1 MTVSIICAVDQ
12 NWAIGLNNEL
22 LYKVK
27 GDMQMFRK
35 ITTTNHLS
43 EQSNIVVMGS
53 RTFESLK
60 SPLRDRLNVVVSR
73 NIAYKIDEYLLN
85 EYNIILE
92 NDLDKILSLYKYSG
106 DQTRELFV
114 IGGSEIYAQSFQYA
128 DKIYLTV
135 FHDNSKIADTYFP
148 KEELDNFEIESSERH
163 CDEEHD
169 LEYSFINYVRKED
182 SVGE

>member
-1 MTVSIICAVDQ
+1 MGISLIVAVDE
-12 NWAIGLNNEL
+12 NYAIGKDNSL

-27 GDMQMFRK
+27 GDMRRFK
-35 ITTTNHLS
+35 KLTTTNQLS

-128 DKIYLTV
+128 DKIYLTMI
-135 FHDNSKIADTYFP
+135 HDNSKAADTYFP
-148 KEELDNFEIESSERH
+148 KEELDNFKIESSERH
-163 CDEEHD
+163 YDVEHD

-182 SVGE
+182 ANG